1 MARGCFE
8 VYAWLGWPG
17 GVLKSMRDWGGQ
29 GVVGVARGLCFEVYA
44 WLGWPGGCVLKS
56 VRGWGGQGVF

>member
-1 MARGCFE
+1 
-8 VYAWLGWPG
+8 
-17 GVLKSMRDWGGQ
+17 MRDWGGQ